1 MSIHQSS
8 FNALKKAYLPGFR
21 LPDSAKILLFPRPN
35 KMHTNN
41 MTQPSATE
49 PLDTA
54 SESADENKKMAT
66 LIVLVAENRDR
77 TAFMQIYSHFAP
89 RVKGFLVSRGLTSH
103 AADDVLQ
110 EVMLAIWNKA
120 QSYNPNKAAIST
132 WIFTIA
138 RYKYIDRLRRES
150 RHQTDS
156 DDLDLKPSDAPI
168 ADDDVLQDQR
178 QNAVQAAIASLP
190 ADQQSVIFL
199 SFIKG
204 LAHSE
209 IAEQLGLPLGTVKS
223 RIRRAF
229 ARLREELGEIE

>member
-1 MSIHQSS
+1 
-8 FNALKKAYLPGFR
+8 
-21 LPDSAKILLFPRPN
+21 
-35 KMHTNN
+35 

-49 PLDTA
+49 P
-54 SESADENKKMAT
+54 SETTSASADENKKMAT

>member
-1 MSIHQSS
+1 
-8 FNALKKAYLPGFR
+8 
-21 LPDSAKILLFPRPN
+21 
-35 KMHTNN
+35 

-49 PLDTA
+49 PAATA
-54 SESADENKKMAT
+54 SSNADENQQMVA
-66 LIVLVAENRDR
+66 LVVLVAENRDR
-77 TAFMQIYSHFAP
+77 TAFMQIFRYFAP
-89 RVKGFLVSRGLTSH
+89 RVKGFLVGRGLTSH

-120 QSYNPNKAAIST
+120 GSYDPAKAAIST

-150 RHQTDS
+150 RHKTDS
-156 DDLDLKPSDAPI
+156 DDLDLKPSDAPV
-168 ADDDVLQDQR
+168 ADEDVLQDQR
-178 QNAVQAAIASLP
+178 QIAVQAAIANLP

-229 ARLREELGEIE
+229 ARLREELGEMK

>member
-1 MSIHQSS
+1 
-8 FNALKKAYLPGFR
+8 
-21 LPDSAKILLFPRPN
+21 
-35 KMHTNN
+35 

-49 PLDTA
+49 PAATA
-54 SESADENKKMAT
+54 SSTADENQQMVA
-66 LIVLVAENRDR
+66 LVVLVAENRDR
-77 TAFMQIYSHFAP
+77 TAFMQIFRHFAP
-89 RVKGFLVSRGLTSH
+89 RVKGFLVGRGLTSH

-120 QSYNPNKAAIST
+120 GSYDPAKAAIST

-150 RHQTDS
+150 RHKTDS
-156 DDLDLKPSDAPI
+156 DDLDLKPSDAPV

-178 QNAVQAAIASLP
+178 QNAVQAAIANLP

-229 ARLREELGEIE
+229 ARLREELGEMK

>member
-1 MSIHQSS
+1 MD
-8 FNALKKAYLPGFR
+8 P
-21 LPDSAKILLFPRPN
+21 
-35 KMHTNN
+35 NN
-41 MTQPSATE
+41 MTEPSQT
-49 PLDTA
+49 P
-54 SESADENKKMAT
+54 SSSADESQQMAG
-66 LIVLVAENRDR
+66 LLVLVAGNQDR
-77 TAFMQIYSHFAP
+77 TAFMQIYGYFAP
-89 RVKGFLVSRGLTSH
+89 RVKGFLVSRGLTTH

-110 EVMLAIWNKA
+110 EVMMAIWNKA
-120 QSYNPNKAAIST
+120 GSYDPAKAAVST

-150 RHQTDS
+150 RHKSES
-156 DDLDLKPSDAPI
+156 DDLIDLKESDAPI
-168 ADDDVLQDQR
+168 ADDNVLQDQR
-178 QNAVQAAIASLP
+178 QNAVQAAIANLP

-229 ARLREELGEIE
+229 ARLREELGEVK

>member
-1 MSIHQSS
+1 
-8 FNALKKAYLPGFR
+8 
-21 LPDSAKILLFPRPN
+21 
-35 KMHTNN
+35 

-49 PLDTA
+49 PSETA
-54 SESADENKKMAT
+54 SVSADENKKMAT

>member
-1 MSIHQSS
+1 
-8 FNALKKAYLPGFR
+8 
-21 LPDSAKILLFPRPN
+21 
-35 KMHTNN
+35 

-49 PLDTA
+49 PAATA
-54 SESADENKKMAT
+54 SSNADENQQMVA
-66 LIVLVAENRDR
+66 LVVLVAENRDR
-77 TAFMQIYSHFAP
+77 TAFMQIFRYFAP
-89 RVKGFLVSRGLTSH
+89 RVKGFLVGRGLTSH

-120 QSYNPNKAAIST
+120 GSYDPAKAAIST

-150 RHQTDS
+150 RHKTDS
-156 DDLDLKPSDAPI
+156 DDLDLKPSDAPV
-168 ADDDVLQDQR
+168 ADENVLQDQR
-178 QNAVQAAIASLP
+178 QIAVQAAIANLP

-229 ARLREELGEIE
+229 ARLREELGEMK